1 MCVFEVS
8 NDNGVILNEL
18 LKNFFKTEFRT
29 NINGKETIQI
39 IGGKTEKDTII
50 LDKAI
55 IDSYIVQDQGRSLW
69 TTTPWREDIPNWK
82 LLEFNERLCILLW
95 VYKVSP

>member
-39 IGGKTEKDTII
+39 IEEKTEKRCN
-50 LDKAI
+50 
-55 IDSYIVQDQGRSLW
+55 YVG
-69 TTTPWREDIPNWK
+69 
-82 LLEFNERLCILLW
+82 
-95 VYKVSP
+95 